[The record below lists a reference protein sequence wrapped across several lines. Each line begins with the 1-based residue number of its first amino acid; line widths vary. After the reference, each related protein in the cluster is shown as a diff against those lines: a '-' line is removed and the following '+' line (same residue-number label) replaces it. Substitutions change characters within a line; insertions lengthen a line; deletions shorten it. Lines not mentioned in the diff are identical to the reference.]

1 MKKSILTLLII
12 LTMMPGITSAQDF
25 GKYFVD
31 KTLRIDYIF
40 AGNSQKQMIAVDEL
54 NVMPRWYGKRH
65 RLNEL
70 PMEGNGQ
77 ITVRDHQSLSAILS
91 IAIPSLHSF
100 RNGSPT
106 QKPKRRPRVSRT
118 SS

>member
-40 AGNSQKQMIAVDEL
+40 AGTHK
-54 NVMPRWYGKRH
+54 
-65 RLNEL
+65 
-70 PMEGNGQ
+70 
-77 ITVRDHQSLSAILS
+77 
-91 IAIPSLHSF
+91 
-100 RNGSPT
+100 
-106 QKPKRRPRVSRT
+106 SR
-118 SS
+118 

>member
-70 PMEGNGQ
+70 PMEGNEPVSY
-77 ITVRDHQSLSAILS
+77 THLTL
-91 IAIPSLHSF
+91 
-100 RNGSPT
+100 PT
-106 QKPKRRPRVSRT
+106 NPAV
-118 SS
+118 

>member
-70 PMEGNGQ
+70 PNHGPRPSIRQYN
-77 ITVRDHQSLSAILS
+77 LSQFLLYTLS
-91 IAIPSLHSF
+91 GMAHLPRSQNADQEF
-100 RNGSPT
+100 REHLLST
-106 QKPKRRPRVSRT
+106 HA
-118 SS
+118 

>member
-40 AGNSQKQMIAVDEL
+40 AGNSQKQIGRASCRE
-54 NVMPRWYGKRH
+54 
-65 RLNEL
+65 
-70 PMEGNGQ
+70 
-77 ITVRDHQSLSAILS
+77 
-91 IAIPSLHSF
+91 
-100 RNGSPT
+100 
-106 QKPKRRPRVSRT
+106 RV
-118 SS
+118 